1 MTDDLYKKLL
11 SGQSSGV
18 PYRRK
23 RKHKGET
30 WGVPEAP
37 TIQEVHRGVWCK
49 RCKMRHPYNGT
60 PARRLGAQYE
70 IRGKLRVLMW
80 LCPASGDVIG
90 EEYWERKDSE

>member
-1 MTDDLYKKLL
+1 
-11 SGQSSGV
+11 
-18 PYRRK
+18 
-23 RKHKGET
+23 
-30 WGVPEAP
+30 
-37 TIQEVHRGVWCK
+37 
-49 RCKMRHPYNGT
+49 MRHPYNGT